1 MAPRVKQFKVVG
13 IFKAGMYEYDAGL
26 AYIAIPVAQLF
37 FRMGEAVTGIGIK
50 LDDIYLAPQVAR
62 QLQDTFKFPFYTRT
76 WMEMNKNLFSA
87 LRLEK
92 TVMFVILV
100 MIVLVAA
107 FGIMSTLTMLVM
119 EKTKEIAI
127 LKSMGA
133 TSTGIMKIFMVDGLV
148 IGVTGTLLGL
158 VGGLLVTT
166 NLDRI
171 VKFIERLFGINAF
184 PGDVYFLDKLPHQ
197 VNPPD
202 VIAVVM
208 VSLVISFLATLYP
221 SWQAS
226 RLSPVEALR
235 YE

>member
-1 MAPRVKQFKVVG
+1 MAPRVKQFKVIG
-13 IFKAGMYEYDAGL
+13 IFEAGMYEYDAGL
-26 AYIAIPVAQLF
+26 AYIAIPAAQLF
-37 FRMGEAVTGIGIK
+37 FRMGETVTGVGIK
-50 LDDIYLAPQVAR
+50 LDDIYQAPQVAR
-62 QLQDTFKFPFYTRT
+62 QLQDLFKFPFYTRT

-87 LRLEK
+87 LKLEK

-107 FGIMSTLTMLVM
+107 FGIVSTLTMVVM